1 MFDSCLIRSVLNFQC
16 TENNDFV
23 FRFDSL
29 VLPDEKCLLL
39 AAVLGSVQPLQALL
53 SLKNIK
59 IFVKVR
65 EEGGGKI
72 CPPQHKWPFC
82 LNSGSANLYS
92 YQTTFRKISDYCT
105 VGETQKQFLEKS
117 KSTHPIWQ
125 ERQCRDT
132 ELHMH
137 NGYTV

>member
-65 EEGGGKI
+65 EEGGGQNL
-72 CPPQHKWPFC
+72 PTPTQVAFLPQFGQCKF
-82 LNSGSANLYS
+82 
-92 YQTTFRKISDYCT
+92 I
-105 VGETQKQFLEKS
+105 FLSNYIFE
-117 KSTHPIWQ
+117 I
-125 ERQCRDT
+125 
-132 ELHMH
+132 L
-137 NGYTV
+137 

>member
-1 MFDSCLIRSVLNFQC
+1 MFDSCLIRSVINYQC

-65 EEGGGKI
+65 EEGGAKSAH
-72 CPPQHKWPFC
+72 P
-82 LNSGSANLYS
+82 NTSGLFASIRAVQIY
-92 YQTTFRKISDYCT
+92 I
-105 VGETQKQFLEKS
+105 
-117 KSTHPIWQ
+117 PIK
-125 ERQCRDT
+125 
-132 ELHMH
+132 LHF
-137 NGYTV
+137 